1 VTVRDAFAH
10 KSERERGLP
19 AGSIQVDLTAREVV
33 AFLRE
38 KASARL
44 RGLLRCDPKVYIG
57 TNVKLLHPARR
68 EIGRG
73 RLLETERQFVPFLQ
87 AASES
92 VKRSLLMWEPKVIG
106 SRA

>member
-1 VTVRDAFAH
+1 VTVCDAFVH

-19 AGSIQVDLTAREVV
+19 RRLHPDRPHRARDCCLSQGEGVS
-33 AFLRE
+33 
-38 KASARL
+38 KTP
-44 RGLLRCDPKVYIG
+44 GLLRGDPKVYLG

-87 AASES
+87 TASES
-92 VKRSLLMWEPKVIG
+92 VKDQY
-106 SRA
+106 